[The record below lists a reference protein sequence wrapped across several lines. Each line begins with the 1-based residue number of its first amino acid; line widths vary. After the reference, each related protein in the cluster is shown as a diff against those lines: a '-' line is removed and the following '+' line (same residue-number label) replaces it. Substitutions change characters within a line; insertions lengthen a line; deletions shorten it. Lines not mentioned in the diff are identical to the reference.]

1 MQTTPS
7 PAVCLT
13 NTLTGLFG
21 RSRMA
26 RTRALCLGLAVLLAG
41 SPTGFAAMATSGPAR
56 GQNAPAAS
64 TTPPP
69 PAWASYSAAMAWWDA
84 NARGASATLTQADH
98 ILLSDPLIG
107 PPTAAHRAALAKIRP
122 YLDLVRTGGRAAAYG
137 NELDRSKGFQLV
149 LPHLGSLRNAARALR
164 LDAEVRLADG
174 DVRGALESL
183 EATAGFSKHVRDDRL
198 LVSSLVSAAIG
209 VLNDQTIETA
219 IGMGAVDAEAAES
232 LLAAIAPLSGIDGV
246 RVGDAIEG
254 EAEIMRM
261 TVEQGIAARE
271 AGAPSLLAE
280 LMELD
285 ATAANGDTS
294 PERLREQLAIME
306 SMYAEAAGAARNPD
320 REAARAVLASI
331 DARVEAGEAGPLG
344 TALMPA
350 LDRAVEAAWRV
361 EDMLADRMRLLEDIR
376 SGRVSVDS
384 LANAAHAYLAIARM
398 TDGMDREEQ
407 AAIEAARLAPFA
419 LNEASAR
426 AARELIEP
434 LREPL
439 RRQLRLAA
447 RRERCDF
454 AFGRIH
460 PPELI
465 PEYVPGLR
473 AAFRVMLTDALLAL
487 RDDAPAANAGAGAR
501 GDAVAGV
508 GPNAAPASESNAAKE
523 DTLATGDATASGATG
538 DARVT
543 AVVAVADGV
552 HDVHDVHDANGHTP
566 FSLPEVAVA
575 TLRLT
580 AHCGRDPRVGHLLA
594 LGSMLDEVATACR
607 DAVASIGAERALD
620 AKAMPELRRAIA
632 RIAGPDPLASTAAA
646 DRERERLRNHM
657 RRAGQSERDIEQL
670 LGRGMRTM
678 AFALLL
684 QQLAAIELPEGDDGS
699 KATPDMRWLPAWWET
714 TPGAAP
720 LRSAMD
726 LLSADSSALATTR
739 ITAWRDQLRAPE
751 SAESPP
757 DWFRFIN
764 ATPWPETIDPDAARD
779 RGLQAIAALDKL
791 AAAEADARDANDRQ
805 PPVGQAPTLP
815 DAVSPPASD
824 SKISGAPR

>member
-1 MQTTPS
+1 MT
-7 PAVCLT
+7 
-13 NTLTGLFG
+13 
-21 RSRMA
+21 
-26 RTRALCLGLAVLLAG
+26 RTRALSLGLAVLLAG
-41 SPTGFAAMATSGPAR
+41 SQTAFAAAATSGSAR

-69 PAWASYSAAMAWWDA
+69 PAWASYSAAMAWWEA
-84 NARGASATLTQADH
+84 NARGESATLTQADH
-98 ILLSDPLIG
+98 ILLSEPLIG

-137 NELDRSKGFQLV
+137 NELDRSRGFELV

-219 IGMGAVDAEAAES
+219 IGMGAVDASAAES

-246 RVGDAIEG
+246 RVGDAIDG

-261 TVEQGIAARE
+261 TVEQAIAARE
-271 AGAPSLLAE
+271 AGAANPFAE
-280 LMELD
+280 LIDLD
-285 ATAANGDTS
+285 AAGIRSDTS

-376 SGRVSVDS
+376 SGRISVDS

-398 TDGMDREEQ
+398 TDGMDRDEQ

-419 LNEASAR
+419 LNGASAR
-426 AARELIEP
+426 TARELVEP

-454 AFGRIH
+454 AFGRVH

-487 RDDAPAANAGAGAR
+487 RDDAPKVEAGAAAADGAHARAHADAPADARADAPAETNAGTRSDANAGREGAR
-501 GDAVAGV
+501 APTDEMAGTATDAA
-508 GPNAAPASESNAAKE
+508 
-523 DTLATGDATASGATG
+523 LAT
-538 DARVT
+538 
-543 AVVAVADGV
+543 VAEVAEVDGV
-552 HDVHDVHDANGHTP
+552 EATNDRAP
-566 FSLPEVAVA
+566 FTLPEVAVA
-575 TLRLT
+575 TFRLT
-580 AHCGRDPRVGHLLA
+580 AHCARDPRIGHLLV
-594 LGSMLDEVATACR
+594 LGSILDEVATAAR
-607 DAVASIGAERALD
+607 EAVASVGADRAMD
-620 AKAMPELRRAIA
+620 ARTMPEFRRSIA
-632 RIAGPDPLASTAAA
+632 RIAGPDPLASTAAT

-657 RRAGQSERDIEQL
+657 LRAGQSEREIEQL

-684 QQLAAIELPEGDDGS
+684 QQLATIELPEGDDGS

-726 LLSADSSALATTR
+726 FLLADSSALATTR

-757 DWFRFIN
+757 NWFRFIN

-779 RGLQAIAALDKL
+779 RGLQALAALDKF
-791 AAAEADARDANDRQ
+791 AAAEADDRDANAGQ
-805 PPVGQAPTLP
+805 PPTSRRPTA
-815 DAVSPPASD
+815 DERSAD
-824 SKISGAPR
+824 